1 MDNMLDMRKR
11 MDDGTYDLTLLIGDN
26 TYFNFYESINTD
38 AAKDVVRNYL
48 FDNDDDADYK
58 NVTIDHNKNRHIVT
72 INAKLDYISLTNI
85 ISTYCSPSVIDV
97 LVNNLTLREAGKK
110 YNCSAQNIR
119 NIIYKQI
126 NKLNLVL
133 LYPNDFDYNYI
144 TMSRKQFRIYY
155 MKIHNC
161 SYKLFKSRMEKIKE
175 EYKPIN
181 IYILHKGRK
190 IDESYC

>member
-72 INAKLDYISLTNI
+72 INAKLDYING
-85 ISTYCSPSVIDV
+85 
-97 LVNNLTLREAGKK
+97 EHK
-110 YNCSAQNIR
+110 
-119 NIIYKQI
+119 
-126 NKLNLVL
+126 
-133 LYPNDFDYNYI
+133 DYNYRGTYPEGDLNRFVSTGYYEVAATVTGVPHYGDDMDETRLLEVI
-144 TMSRKQFRIYY
+144 RYGTDGKYIIQDNKQ
-155 MKIHNC
+155 M
-161 SYKLFKSRMEKIKE
+161 
-175 EYKPIN
+175 
-181 IYILHKGRK
+181 
-190 IDESYC
+190 